1 MTNDAWYF
9 TVLQRR
15 TGCLM
20 YARTLAQIAPALYWR
35 ARKDNRTLVVE
46 PLGNTDVYTVRL
58 DDATSAPFSPD
69 DHAGVRITAAESKRI
84 SCDGP

>member
-1 MTNDAWYF
+1 MNYDAWYF

-20 YARTLAQIAPALYWR
+20 YARTLADIAPALYWR
-35 ARKDNRTLVVE
+35 ARKDHRTLTVT
-46 PLGNTDVYTVRL
+46 PLDGTNVYTVRL

-84 SCDGP
+84 SSDG